1 MKKGLNT
8 IFLLLLIGCTPK
20 VEPES
25 YLSSLGISLT
35 GDYLVINSESSP
47 AIGDM
52 LVNIELKL
60 GPIDYPNAIKQ
71 IKNHPTF
78 SQLDSLEHFPSG
90 QTNNP
95 WNDKKEY
102 ARYRQGT
109 YYRHLYL
116 PHTDNGSWETYTVYI
131 RPDSILSFQY
141 GEE

>member
-1 MKKGLNT
+1 MKIRLYSLFFL
-8 IFLLLLIGCTPK
+8 FLLGCTSR
-20 VEPES
+20 VEPDT
-25 YLSSLGISLT
+25 YLNSLGISLI
-35 GDYLVINSESSP
+35 GDYRVINSESSP

-71 IKNHPTF
+71 IKNHHTF
-78 SQLDSLEHFPSG
+78 TQLDSLELFPSG
-90 QTNNP
+90 HSNNP
-95 WNDKKEY
+95 WNEKSEF
-102 ARYRQGT
+102 ACYRQGT

-116 PHTDNGSWETYTVYI
+116 PRTDNGSWETYTVYI